1 MATKLS
7 ERLISRIKEDIGS
20 GKYPPGFKIP
30 SEPELMLL
38 YGVGRSSIREAIKAL
53 ALAGILKVQQGSG
66 TFVMEH
72 AATESIEQRLGRADF
87 DEINAVR
94 TLLEKEL
101 VRLAVQNYTPELLL
115 EMERSLENRKIAIQA
130 EDREA
135 CANADIDFHM
145 AIAHAAGNSVLAD
158 LYKSFTLM
166 IRDFFAKREPGGIV
180 NFALSHHLHEQ
191 LFLAIKSRKAKAAQ
205 QVLQEILDNNY

>member
-1 MATKLS
+1 
-7 ERLISRIKEDIGS
+7 
-20 GKYPPGFKIP
+20 
-30 SEPELMLL
+30 MLL

-72 AATESIEQRLGRADF
+72 AAIESIEQRLGRADF

-115 EMERSLENRKIAIQA
+115 EMERSLENRKIAIQG

-145 AIAHAAGNSVLAD
+145 AIAHAGGNSVLAD

-191 LFLAIKSRKAKAAQ
+191 LFLAIKTRKAKAAQ